1 MIVSN
6 VSLSCG
12 VSCPWG
18 VSDGKTVV
26 TQGGGSGSL
35 SPTGHLVVAVCLGFI
50 GTFGFLNNLLVL
62 TLFCRYHTLRS
73 PINVLLLSVC
83 VSDLLVC
90 VLGTPFSFA
99 AATQGRWLI
108 GRAGCVWYGFINS
121 CLGIVSLISLAVLS
135 YERCCTML
143 CRMQA
148 DGTDFGTA
156 VAGVC
161 FSWVYALAWTLPPLL
176 GWSSYGPEGPGTSCS
191 VDWRTQTP
199 NNISYIVCLFTFCLL
214 LPFSVIMY
222 SYGKLLSAIKQVSN
236 VSTAVTRRRE
246 QRVLVMV
253 VTMVTCY
260 LLCWLPYGVAALLST
275 FGPRNLL
282 TPEVTIVPSL
292 LAKTSTVINPVI
304 YIYMNRQ
311 FYRCFKALLRCST
324 PDRNSSLKASSPA
337 TKTLGNVRNGNGHG
351 VPVVLASVGPPTPTD
366 SANSSL
372 VVADNLPPSPP
383 KIPPPV
389 QTTPPLQI
397 TPPVQTTPTATPKPR
412 LTLVAHYN
420 G

>member
-12 VSCPWG
+12 VSCPWE
-18 VSDGKTVV
+18 VSDSKTVV

-62 TLFCRYHTLRS
+62 TLFCRYRTLRT

-143 CRMQA
+143 CRTQA

-156 VAGVC
+156 VAG
-161 FSWVYALAWTLPPLL
+161 
-176 GWSSYGPEGPGTSCS
+176 
-191 VDWRTQTP
+191 TP
-199 NNISYIVCLFTFCLL
+199 NNISYIVCLFIFCLL
-214 LPFSVIMY
+214 LPFSVILY
-222 SYGKLLSAIKQVSN
+222 SYGKLLSAIKQ
-236 VSTAVTRRRE
+236 
-246 QRVLVMV
+246 
-253 VTMVTCY
+253 
-260 LLCWLPYGVAALLST
+260 
-275 FGPRNLL
+275 
-282 TPEVTIVPSL
+282 
-292 LAKTSTVINPVI
+292 
-304 YIYMNRQ
+304 
-311 FYRCFKALLRCST
+311 
-324 PDRNSSLKASSPA
+324 
-337 TKTLGNVRNGNGHG
+337 
-351 VPVVLASVGPPTPTD
+351 
-366 SANSSL
+366 
-372 VVADNLPPSPP
+372 
-383 KIPPPV
+383 
-389 QTTPPLQI
+389 
-397 TPPVQTTPTATPKPR
+397 
-412 LTLVAHYN
+412 
-420 G
+420 